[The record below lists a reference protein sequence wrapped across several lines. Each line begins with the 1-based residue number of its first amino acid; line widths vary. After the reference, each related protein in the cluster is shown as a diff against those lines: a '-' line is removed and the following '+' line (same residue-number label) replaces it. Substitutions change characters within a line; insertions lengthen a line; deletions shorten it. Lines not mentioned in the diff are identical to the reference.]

1 MGEGVGWRVL
11 DLLAIRD
18 RSIKREL
25 RLVAMLSYIQ
35 VSAWKA
41 LFGRSADSLE
51 QSIDHDDECMTLI
64 MRHQSRHLLS
74 LLVWSPLVCS
84 SCLLAFLLSASLV
97 PSRLSFLASL
107 LPLFL
112 PAFLPLSLPALPTR
126 SVNSVTKGR
135 M

>member
-1 MGEGVGWRVL
+1 MGEGNWGVALSMEKTRPNIVDRPLPRGKNEVSLSAFSFLFSEMVQYTQRRCSQRNMADSEQRLCEMGEGVGWRVL

-51 QSIDHDDECMTLI
+51 QSIDHDDEYMI
-64 MRHQSRHLLS
+64 IERH
-74 LLVWSPLVCS
+74 PL
-84 SCLLAFLLSASLV
+84 
-97 PSRLSFLASL
+97 
-107 LPLFL
+107 
-112 PAFLPLSLPALPTR
+112 
-126 SVNSVTKGR
+126 
-135 M
+135 